1 MLSSQVKVSSW
12 INGKEESEVVGIS
25 ARFGKPMESRA
36 REAQIYTL
44 EAASPTPCCNLTSNQ
59 VKNHLHNSQ
68 NNDGIRNCIFFRS

>member
-12 INGKEESEVVGIS
+12 INGKQENEVVGIS

-59 VKNHLHNSQ
+59 VNNHLHNS
-68 NNDGIRNCIFFRS
+68 